1 MAERGI
7 TVSCGRSLIFAHI
20 ARATADVAPFVVDQ
34 NEAEDIEDEE
44 VEEEISDDEDED
56 EDDDVIISMT
66 NPTKI
71 I

>member
-1 MAERGI
+1 MDERGI
-7 TVSCGRSLIFAHI
+7 TVSCGRSLIFAQI
-20 ARATADVAPFVVDQ
+20 ARATADVAPFFVDQ